1 MGERRKMFKNFL
13 ARLFS
18 KPPSKEEVRKAEKE
32 MDTYM
37 RKAGGRRLNPLYRP
51 RRGRVKDDME
61 PGDIKTV
68 GRVYEVK

>member
-1 MGERRKMFKNFL
+1 MIRKLLSK
-13 ARLFS
+13 LFA
-18 KPPSKEEVRKAEKE
+18 KPPSREEVRRAEKE

-37 RKAGGRRLNPLYRP
+37 RKAGGRKLNPLYRP

-68 GRVYEVK
+68 GRIYEVK